1 MSGYRTGFPVVF
13 GARTADGFAFIR
25 EGTPSKRKD
34 SDDSGNVGRDPLR
47 RYDRWNG
54 PKPVRGV
61 RKQEVKVPPCR
72 AGRMSSVL
80 VGVVAPVG
88 QQLRVGT
95 RLLVQERRDL
105 VGSFV
110 LGSLAGMWW

>member
-1 MSGYRTGFPVVF
+1 
-13 GARTADGFAFIR
+13 
-25 EGTPSKRKD
+25 
-34 SDDSGNVGRDPLR
+34 
-47 RYDRWNG
+47 
-54 PKPVRGV
+54 
-61 RKQEVKVPPCR
+61 
-72 AGRMSSVL
+72 MSSVL

-110 LGSLAGMWW
+110 LGSLAGMWL